1 MGTED
6 PCALWFAVPE
16 APAEAQGGEPQSWS
30 GQGKS
35 RDLLVAGIP
44 TALAG
49 SQGEPTHDPLP
60 PQTDSTSSRI
70 SQWPCAVPPPPA
82 AREAER
88 GWRRRSR
95 AGVAGTGAR
104 EAGPELGAELRDPR
118 GCAPGPPGT
127 ETRAPL
133 QSQVAS
139 QRPGGE
145 EPATR
150 SHLASPKFDSP
161 PREESPGRG
170 PSGHRAPPASQ
181 AGTHVS
187 IARCLSRK
195 SGGAAGLRTRRR
207 PRHPPRGAPGP
218 PRPPS
223 SRVTRVDRRRGTR
236 AGPWRSR

>member
-6 PCALWFAVPE
+6 PCALWVAVPE
-16 APAEAQGGEPQSWS
+16 APAETQGGEPQSW
-30 GQGKS
+30 GGEQGASSS
-35 RDLLVAGIP
+35 RDPPVP
-44 TALAG
+44 AG

-60 PQTDSTSSRI
+60 PQTDSTPSRS
-70 SQWPCAVPPPPA
+70 SQWPCAVAPA

-95 AGVAGTGAR
+95 AGVAETGAR
-104 EAGPELGAELRDPR
+104 EAGPELGAELRDQR

-133 QSQVAS
+133 QSHVAS

-145 EPATR
+145 EPATGVTQR
-150 SHLASPKFDSP
+150 RQSLILL
-161 PREESPGRG
+161 PGR
-170 PSGHRAPPASQ
+170 S
-181 AGTHVS
+181 
-187 IARCLSRK
+187 L
-195 SGGAAGLRTRRR
+195 GAAVPPGTG
-207 PRHPPRGAPGP
+207 RHPPPRPGPASPSLGVGSASREAPRACARAAALAILPVVLQAP